1 VDSTY
6 AHLDLESAMEVVILD
21 FETTGLSCER
31 HRVIEIGAVILNE
44 EGEILHTFQTLC
56 NPPLVKPLPKIITKL
71 TGITDSML
79 VGQQSTAM
87 AMESL
92 YVFIGNRPIIAHNAT
107 FDSKFL
113 VAEMRR
119 INKVIFNQF
128 LCTLLLSRRL
138 MQKAG
143 CYKLS
148 FLKKYI
154 NFQSAIDHKDHRALD
169 DVLVTVALWKR
180 LISLLSHLKGTVDEY
195 AINLLATISRLSKKD
210 VKCFLAE
217 KKSGRSRLPKQT
229 VAKEIIESISVVPSI
244 ETIQD
249 FDIENIQPSVLAE
262 DDEIE
267 TKDYPPVDM
276 DIIALEFL
284 VPEFI
289 TKIDPPAIAVLVHET
304 YLIAPPKSVEQ
315 KIASPM
321 SVELKIASPMSVKLK
336 IASPIFVE
344 QKIASPIFVEQKI
357 ASPIFVEQMCRPE
370 KPMIR
375 KVIRSSTTVAPAP
388 PPKRRRSQRHSNP
401 F

>member
-1 VDSTY
+1 
-6 AHLDLESAMEVVILD
+6 MEVVILD

-31 HRVIEIGAVILNE
+31 HRVIEIGAVILSE
-44 EGEILHTFQTLC
+44 KGEILHTFQTLC
-56 NPPLVKPLPKIITKL
+56 NPALVKPLPKVITRL

-119 INKVIFNQF
+119 IDKVIFNQF

-138 MQKAG
+138 LQNAG

-148 FLKKYI
+148 FLKKFI

-169 DVLVTVALWKR
+169 DVLVTVALWNI
-180 LISLLSHLKGTVDEY
+180 LISRLPRLKGTTDEY
-195 AINLLATISRLSKKD
+195 AINLLATISRLSKKE
-210 VKCFLAE
+210 VKNFLAQ
-217 KKSGRSRLPKQT
+217 KHNDVIAKRSRLS
-229 VAKEIIESISVVPSI
+229 KEIAATEIDESIYTVSTIDTNQNCFAEEITPSDLLEGD
-244 ETIQD
+244 ET
-249 FDIENIQPSVLAE
+249 
-262 DDEIE
+262 E

-276 DIIALEFL
+276 DIIRLEFL
-284 VPEFI
+284 VPEL
-289 TKIDPPAIAVLVHET
+289 TGPDPPPTAVIVHDT
-304 YLIAPPKSVEQ
+304 FLIALPIAMEL
-315 KIASPM
+315 KIASPIAVELKM
-321 SVELKIASPMSVKLK
+321 ASPIAVELKIASPIAVELKTASPIAVELK
-336 IASPIFVE
+336 IASLIPM
-344 QKIASPIFVEQKI
+344 
-357 ASPIFVEQMCRPE
+357 EQMSRPE

-375 KVIRSSTTVAPAP
+375 KVIQSSVTVA
-388 PPKRRRSQRHSNP
+388 PKRRRCLRHSNP

>member
-1 VDSTY
+1 
-6 AHLDLESAMEVVILD
+6 MEVVVLD

-31 HRVIEIGAVILNE
+31 HRVIEIGAVILNG

-92 YVFIGNRPIIAHNAT
+92 YLFIGNRAIIAHNAS

-113 VAEMRR
+113 IAEMRR

-154 NFQSAIDHKDHRALD
+154 NFQSATDHKDHRALD

-180 LISLLSHLKGTVDEY
+180 MISLLSHLKGSVDEY
-195 AINLLATISRLSKKD
+195 AVNLLATISRLSKKD
-210 VKCFLAE
+210 VKSFLAE
-217 KKSGRSRLPKQT
+217 KKGSRSRLPKET
-229 VAKEIIESISVVPSI
+229 IAKEIKESISVVPSI
-244 ETIQD
+244 EAIQD
-249 FDIENIQPSVLAE
+249 HYIEKIPSSVLAK
-262 DDEIE
+262 DEETE

-276 DIIALEFL
+276 DIIELEFL
-284 VPEFI
+284 VPELI
-289 TKIDPPAIAVLVHET
+289 TKVDPPAIAVLVHEMH
-304 YLIAPPKSVEQ
+304 LIVPQISA
-315 KIASPM
+315 
-321 SVELKIASPMSVKLK
+321 
-336 IASPIFVE
+336 E
-344 QKIASPIFVEQKI
+344 QKIASPISVEQT
-357 ASPIFVEQMCRPE
+357 CRPE

-375 KVIRSSTTVAPAP
+375 KVIRSSVPVAPSP
-388 PPKRRRSQRHSNP
+388 PPKRRRSERHSNP